1 MIKTTKYD
9 NLTHQNVTTTER
21 TWIAPNGHTVKVV
34 TRKSIDTNTIN
45 SRLYRFNTT
54 TFTCECGKAGQVTG
68 GAHKPE
74 LANHDSWMTQAEH
87 DAFLA
92 KIMVGFAS

>member
-1 MIKTTKYD
+1 MIKNTKYD

-21 TWIAPNGHTVKVV
+21 TWVASNGHTVKVV

-54 TFTCECGKAGQVTG
+54 TFKCECGKGGQVTG
-68 GAHKPE
+68 GAHKSE
-74 LANHDSWMTQAEH
+74 LDNHDSWMTQVEH

-92 KIMVGFAS
+92 KIMIAWG

>member
-9 NLTHQNVTTTER
+9 NASHQRVTTTQRE
-21 TWIAPNGHTVKVV
+21 WLAPNGHKVV
-34 TRKSIDTNTIN
+34 VTTRKSIDTNTIN

-54 TFTCECGKAGQVTG
+54 TFKCECGKNGQVQG

-87 DAFLA
+87 QEWLEKVTA
-92 KIMVGFAS
+92 MFA